1 MKFTQILSL
10 VFLIILLAV
19 LFHAPHEEFFVCPK
33 TLSDKCSGRFT
44 SKSCQQK
51 KYCDWTRVTP
61 HDYVS
66 IPSNM
71 IVSTSTSTSTSSTSV
86 TDSQSQQDYTSLE
99 ITGFI
104 NKPLCDL

>member
-1 MKFTQILSL
+1 MKFNQIVSL
-10 VFLIILLAV
+10 TLLIIV
-19 LFHAPHEEFFVCPK
+19 LFVLINLHHKEYFVCPK

-44 SKSCQQK
+44 SNSCQQK

-86 TDSQSQQDYTSLE
+86 TNSQSQQDYIPLE